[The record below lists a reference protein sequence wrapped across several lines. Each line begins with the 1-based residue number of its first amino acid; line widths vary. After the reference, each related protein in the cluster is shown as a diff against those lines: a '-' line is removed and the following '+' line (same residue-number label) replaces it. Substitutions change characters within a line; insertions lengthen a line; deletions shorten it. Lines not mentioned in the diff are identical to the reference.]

1 MTDPASRRA
10 LYATPLEGRSFG
22 RSSSYCNAEELGIAA
37 LLTEQGRTD
46 TVMVRRDTT
55 AAPPCQ
61 PSPPR
66 AAPSARRS
74 LLGRS
79 PTVGAELPAPRPT
92 LARSA
97 TISQPGIALA
107 RSRSG
112 SASAVPSLGPTAR
125 PPMSRS
131 ASVMPADPARRPA
144 GPLTL
149 PSPATFSGFANA
161 AGVFTPTDQ
170 PVRFQWFR

>member
-1 MTDPASRRA
+1 MTDPAARRA
-10 LYATPLEGRSFG
+10 LYDTPLEGRSFG

-46 TVMVRRDTT
+46 TVMVRRDAT
-55 AAPPCQ
+55 AAP

-112 SASAVPSLGPTAR
+112 SASAVPSLGPTSR

-131 ASVMPADPARRPA
+131 ASVVPADPVRRPA
-144 GPLTL
+144 GPLAL